1 MNDMIKEISTLEEL
15 KSSTNVIR
23 KSFYT
28 VADEFGLTVQNCP
41 TNPAFLD
48 ESDLLNKKEKNN
60 VSMYGLFDECNQI
73 GFVALEKPSPDST
86 VFYLER
92 LAVLPEHRHKG
103 YGRLLMD
110 YAFEAVRKNNGQ
122 KISIGIINENIRLKN
137 WYVDYGFKELEI
149 KQYPHLPFDVCFLE
163 KDV

>member
-1 MNDMIKEISTLEEL
+1 MIKEICTLEEL
-15 KSSTNVIR
+15 KSSVPVIQ

-28 VADEFGLTVQNCP
+28 VADELGLTVQNCP
-41 TNPAFLD
+41 TNPAFLE
-48 ESDLLNKKEKNN
+48 ESDLLKRKEKNN
-60 VSMYGLFDECNQI
+60 VSMYGLFNECDQI
-73 GFVALEKPSPDST
+73 GFVALERPSPDST

-92 LAVLPEHRHKG
+92 LAVLPEYRHKG

-110 YAFEAVRKNNGQ
+110 YAFEIVKKNDCE
-122 KISIGIINENIRLKN
+122 KISIGIINENVRLKN

-163 KDV
+163 KEV

>member
-1 MNDMIKEISTLEEL
+1 LNDMIKEISTLEEL
-15 KSSTNVIR
+15 ESSTNVIR

-28 VADEFGLTVQNCP
+28 VADELGLTVQNCP

-60 VSMYGLFDECNQI
+60 VSMYGLFDEGNQI
-73 GFVALEKPSPDST
+73 GFVALERPSPDSI

-92 LAVLPEHRHKG
+92 LAVLPEYRHKG

-110 YAFEAVRKNNGQ
+110 YTFKVVKKNSGK
-122 KISIGIINENIRLKN
+122 KISIGIINENVRLKK

-163 KDV
+163 KEV